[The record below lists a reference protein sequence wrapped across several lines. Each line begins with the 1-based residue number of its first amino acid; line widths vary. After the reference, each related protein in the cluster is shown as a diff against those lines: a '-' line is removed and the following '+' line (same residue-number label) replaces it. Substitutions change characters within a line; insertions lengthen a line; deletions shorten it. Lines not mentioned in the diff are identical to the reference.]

1 MVYRRVGY
9 VTARRR
15 VACSTCRRQS
25 RGHGETMIA
34 MSNGEATL
42 KIFRLLGGQPWLFPT
57 NSKMSRI
64 KLPPAKNT
72 SLGVLFGGVQKAK

>member
-1 MVYRRVGY
+1 
-9 VTARRR
+9 
-15 VACSTCRRQS
+15 
-25 RGHGETMIA
+25 MIA